1 MIDVP
6 YEVKH
11 ALKDGR
17 LKKNYRVIVLNDD
30 GTEDFT
36 IDNETLVYETV
47 NIDERLCSGD
57 VLKFG
62 LCEGSSIEFQYF
74 NHPNIYGRRI
84 QVFVDVEHVPY
95 SISTTITGTDYESY
109 IIPNNGSYKVVIPA
123 NQTTG
128 LYIYC
133 YTDDETIRGY
143 VPISSETQELVLGQI
158 SEGDQ
163 LTITTE
169 YLGESFSVSLDETK
183 THTSIPM
190 GFFDVKKCSRQA
202 STGIMKVTAYNKL
215 MSEYLDA
222 KANDND
228 AIEYYWGSFDRE
240 VTVFELLNALLQ
252 GYAVEPDF
260 QEITGTHPSH
270 GQAITTMG
278 SIHPTSVSF
287 NMASYYGI
295 DTPMSF
301 YEWKKVLP
309 SWQAPVLPNNMHP
322 EIITKLVQFNTTKDF
337 RIFKSLMGKMEQFE
351 RTVYDRLVYEYDRA
365 GFVDSNNNHVTG
377 ESIVA
382 SFDVSF
388 QRIIGAVSSVPIQNG
403 SWYGYRNTYYSTI
416 RYEYEEANGIPH
428 ERPIEHFPGEYDRTY
443 KLSELFV
450 DLVPD
455 NITLYVP
462 WAFGVFT
469 GTSSDIEYSI
479 DFAIDGINRL
489 YSNTYRYYTDN
500 SQTTYEEKTLDGM
513 VTPSGDSY
521 NAYEVY
527 AEAFEV
533 DASELDETY
542 LIKVTP
548 SDLPDFTLRE
558 LQSAVFETICQFG
571 QLSRTTDLFEGVEL
585 NNGGLY
591 PAEDL
596 YPANDLYPS
605 GASLS
610 ATKAMYSQLWADE
623 GNKRKWRYLIITY
636 KGLDEEDN
644 EADFT
649 LQRTV
654 NADGT
659 DDYNMSDNWL
669 FRNLVWTA
677 EDVGDYADAM
687 VAKMQNNEWFP
698 FEMWCAGLPYLE
710 TGDQIEI
717 PLNGEVYKSYILQR
731 QLKGIQNLQD
741 TYINGTLDIF

>member
-1 MIDVP
+1 
-6 YEVKH
+6 
-11 ALKDGR
+11 
-17 LKKNYRVIVLNDD
+17 
-30 GTEDFT
+30 
-36 IDNETLVYETV
+36 
-47 NIDERLCSGD
+47 
-57 VLKFG
+57 
-62 LCEGSSIEFQYF
+62 
-74 NHPNIYGRRI
+74 
-84 QVFVDVEHVPY
+84 
-95 SISTTITGTDYESY
+95 
-109 IIPNNGSYKVVIPA
+109 
-123 NQTTG
+123 
-128 LYIYC
+128 
-133 YTDDETIRGY
+133 
-143 VPISSETQELVLGQI
+143 
-158 SEGDQ
+158 
-163 LTITTE
+163 
-169 YLGESFSVSLDETK
+169 
-183 THTSIPM
+183 
-190 GFFDVKKCSRQA
+190 
-202 STGIMKVTAYNKL
+202 

-260 QEITGTHPSH
+260 QEITGTNPSH
-270 GQAITTMG
+270 GQMITTLG
-278 SIHPTSVSF
+278 SVRNNDVSF
-287 NMASYYGI
+287 NMASKYGI
-295 DTPMSF
+295 DTPLSF
-301 YEWKKVLP
+301 YEWKKTQP
-309 SWQAPVLPNNMHP
+309 SWMSIILLPTNLHP
-322 EIITKLVQFNTTKDF
+322 KIMTKLVQFNTTKDF

-377 ESIVA
+377 ESIAA
-382 SFDVSF
+382 SFASSF

-428 ERPIEHFPGEYDRTY
+428 ERPIEHFPGEYDRTH
-443 KLSELFV
+443 KLGELFV

-455 NITLYVP
+455 DITLYVP
-462 WAFGVFT
+462 LSFGVF
-469 GTSSDIEYSI
+469 GEESGAQREGGI
-479 DFAIDGINRL
+479 DFAIDGINRPTL
-489 YSNTYRYYTDN
+489 TPSIYRYYTDD
-500 SQTTYEEKTLDGM
+500 SETTYAEKTVAGM

-521 NAYEVY
+521 DAYEVY

-533 DASELDETY
+533 DASELDDTY
-542 LIKVTP
+542 LIRVTP

-571 QLSRTTDLFEGVEL
+571 QLSRTTDLFKGVEL
-585 NNGGLY
+585 NNGGLF
-591 PAEDL
+591 PSDTL
-596 YPANDLYPS
+596 YPADDLYPS
-605 GASLS
+605 GASMS

-623 GNKRKWRYLIITY
+623 GNRRKWRYLIITY

-644 EADFT
+644 ETDYT

-677 EDVGDYADAM
+677 EQIGEYADAM
-687 VAKMQNNEWFP
+687 VAKMQDMTWFP
-698 FEMWCAGLPYLE
+698 FEMWCAGLPYIE
-710 TGDQIEI
+710 TGDEIEI
-717 PLNGEVYKSYILQR
+717 PLGEHSYTSYVLQR